1 MEFHGIYK
9 DDKVIVNPLRIRSQY
24 QHELEFNMLMYYTG
38 TSRLS
43 STIIEAQSSNA
54 EEVGEK
60 Y

>member
-1 MEFHGIYK
+1 MEFYK

-24 QHELEFNMLMYYTG
+24 QHELEFNMLMCHRYQPLVFYHHRG
-38 TSRLS
+38 
-43 STIIEAQSSNA
+43 AVFQCA